1 MNKVFL
7 FDVGNVL
14 MYPFSF
20 EGFYNSL
27 NIKEDFEEFKEFFI
41 RTCNLAESGKISDYD
56 FFNGFIKE
64 YNLNLSVNEIRKKYV
79 DNDGDYNLDAIELLK
94 KIKSK
99 GYKIY
104 ILSDLKEIDFEDFK
118 ENVSDNLYDKFYK
131 SYEIGYMKPSRE
143 IYEYVINDIGINPSN
158 IIFLDDK
165 ENNVNGAKELGIDA
179 RLVNS
184 YNLIEYFKENIDLE

>member
-20 EGFYNSL
+20 EEFYNSL
-27 NIKEDFEEFKEFFI
+27 NIKEDFDTFKKFFI
-41 RTCNLAESGKISDYD
+41 RTCHLAESGKISDED
-56 FFNGFIKE
+56 FYNGIIKE
-64 YNLNLSVNEIRKKYV
+64 YNLNISLDEIRKIYLKS
-79 DNDGDYNLDAIELLK
+79 DGDFNPEALDLLK

-104 ILSDLKEIDFEDFK
+104 ILSDLKETDFGDFQ
-118 ENVSDNLYDKFYK
+118 EHVSVDLYDKFYK
-131 SYEIGYMKPSRE
+131 SYEIGYTKPDRE
-143 IYEYVINDIGINPSN
+143 IFEYVINDLGIDPSN
-158 IIFLDDK
+158 ILFFDDK
-165 ENNVNGAKELGIDA
+165 EENVNGAKEVGIDA

-184 YNLIEYFKENIDLE
+184 FNLIEYFNNNDLI

>member
-27 NIKEDFEEFKEFFI
+27 NIKEDFDSFKEFFI
-41 RTCNLAESGKISDYD
+41 RTCILSESGKISDYD
-56 FFNGFIKE
+56 FFNGIIKE
-64 YNLNLSVNEIRKKYV
+64 YDLDIDIDEIRKIYL
-79 DNDGDYNLDAIELLK
+79 DSDGDFNPEALDLLK

-104 ILSDLKEIDFEDFK
+104 ILSDLKETDFSDFK
-118 ENVSDNLYDKFYK
+118 AHVSEDLYDKFYK
-131 SYEIGYMKPSRE
+131 SYEIGYTKPDKE
-143 IYEYVINDIGINPSN
+143 IFEYVINDIGVEPNN
-158 IIFLDDK
+158 ILFFDDK
-165 ENNVNGAKELGIDA
+165 EKNIEGAKKLGIDA